1 MDQFSLYVNLGLEHI
16 LDVQGYDH
24 ILFVVALAAVY
35 QFRNWK
41 KIIVL
46 VTAFTI
52 GHSVTLA
59 LATWQIVTISPQW
72 VEFIIPVTILITA
85 ISNLMV
91 KPETYTGKG
100 LAINYWYAC
109 GFGLIHGLGFSN
121 YLRALL
127 GSTQSIFMPLLA
139 FNIGLEVGQ
148 IIIVVLFLL
157 VSLLVTHGLK
167 IQPVIWKWLVCAVI
181 IIMTLT
187 LFKDRIFWM

>member
-1 MDQFSLYVNLGLEHI
+1 MDQFSLYVRLGLEHI
-16 LDVQGYDH
+16 LDVRGYDH

-35 QFRNWK
+35 QFRDWK

-46 VTAFTI
+46 VTAFTV

-59 LATWQIVTISPQW
+59 LATLKLVSIAPQW

-85 ISNLMV
+85 VSNLMV
-91 KPETYTGKG
+91 KADTFTGKG
-100 LAINYWYAC
+100 IAINYWYAC

-121 YLRALL
+121 YLQALL
-127 GSTQSIFMPLLA
+127 GSTQSIFIPLLA
-139 FNIGLEVGQ
+139 FNIGLEIGQ

-157 VSLLVTHGLK
+157 VSLLVTHVLK
-167 IQPVIWKWLVCAVI
+167 IQAVVWKVVVSIVI
-181 IIMTLT
+181 IVLTLT